1 MTAIIKIKT
10 LKENEDKNEK
20 IKEEN
25 DKIKKVNN
33 YRIAIFTKFV

>member
-25 DKIKKVNN
+25 DKIKKENN